1 MARPLRPTRTRQQTP
16 PDTIVPMPPGPP
28 LTAPPAAPS
37 ATLPPTAPIGL
48 QPQPAQLEAQDVM
61 EPSPRSTEEQNELE
75 RKFETAREQARLG
88 FAGRYGGA
96 EILGPT
102 GQQRQFYYTAPPL
115 GLEGAGTTYDLGMQ
129 LDESGNFR
137 SRRMFGIDIESAP
150 ASGSE
155 RIARAFGG
163 QAIGAR
169 TTVEQAAAGNL
180 RLLDEEGARRE
191 LFSLP
196 TNTLAQVKLGLVQ
209 IGALD
214 PDSVGLLNVK
224 DITSSP
230 KIQAGFNRLVGVAQA
245 NGLQWQQ
252 LLQRMIRN
260 GETFAGLD
268 GAGPGGGGPPQIQVR
283 LTNPDNLRTI
293 AQDVAMRTLGRGLLP
308 EEADQFVTSYQDMER
323 NYQISAAGGAS
334 EVTAAP
340 AADVAA
346 ETMLRQEFQQEY
358 DVYQMG
364 NTLDTFQRI
373 LAGQL

>member
-1 MARPLRPTRTRQQTP
+1 MARPMRPNRQRQTS

-28 LTAPPAAPS
+28 LTAPPSGPPT
-37 ATLPPTAPIGL
+37 TLPPTSPIGL
-48 QPQPAQLEAQDVM
+48 QPQPAQLEAQDVLP
-61 EPSPRSTEEQNELE
+61 PSTRSSEEQNELE
-75 RKFETAREQARLG
+75 RKFETAREEARLG

-102 GQQRQFYYTAPPL
+102 GRQRQFYYTAPPL

-137 SRRMFGIDIESAP
+137 SRRMFGIDVESAP
-150 ASGSE
+150 TTSAG
-155 RIARAFGG
+155 RVARAFGG
-163 QAIGAR
+163 TPLYG
-169 TTVEQAAAGNL
+169 TTVEQAAAGQL

-191 LFSLP
+191 LFSLS
-196 TNTLAQVKLGLVQ
+196 TNDLAQVKLGLVA

-245 NGLQWQQ
+245 NGMQWQQ
-252 LLQRMIRN
+252 LLGRMINN
-260 GETFAGLD
+260 GETFAGL
-268 GAGPGGGGPPQIQVR
+268 GAGPGGGPGAARPQIR

-293 AQDVAMRTLGRGLLP
+293 AQDVAMRTLGRGLMP
-308 EEADQFVTSYQDMER
+308 DEAERFVTSYQDMER
-323 NYQISAAGGAS
+323 NYQMSLAGGAG
-334 EVTAAP
+334 EVTSAP

-346 ETMLRQEFQQEY
+346 ETMLRQEFEQEY

-364 NTLDTFQRI
+364 STLDTFQRI